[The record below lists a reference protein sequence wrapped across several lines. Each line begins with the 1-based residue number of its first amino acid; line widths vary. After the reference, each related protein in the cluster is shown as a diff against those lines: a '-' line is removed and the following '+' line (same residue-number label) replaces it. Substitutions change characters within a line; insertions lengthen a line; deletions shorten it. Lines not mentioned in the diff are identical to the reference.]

1 MERAALNDDRAERFR
16 EFMKTWKGENVVAL
30 YDQRIDPSDRTYL
43 IQQRA
48 KRLKE
53 ELREQ
58 GLLSLLYDEIGPGYG
73 QSRRRGSDVLDYV
86 KKLFEAADF
95 QKRSG
100 IGRQN

>member
-1 MERAALNDDRAERFR
+1 
-16 EFMKTWKGENVVAL
+16 MKTWKGENVVAL

-58 GLLSLLYDEIGPGYG
+58 GLLSLLYDEIGPG
-73 QSRRRGSDVLDYV
+73 SDVLDYV
-86 KKLFEAADF
+86 KKLFETADF

-100 IGRQN
+100 VGRQN